1 MHIIK
6 VSQSGIPDAESIKLE
21 SPVSSSRGSFTSPIY
36 FGKTS
41 FQSLGLQLGP
51 ANITGLVRT
60 SHVCYLDI
68 TLSNEQFDWV
78 RQLEAQ
84 IKNKLPNH
92 PTVWFTRD
100 MQEDDINYF
109 FDTSLV
115 GANKLRTRVQ
125 RCDAFDT
132 IDVQVFKQSGEIGD
146 ISLIEGEGT
155 VLALIEVKGVCHRS
169 GRISID
175 WVVEQV
181 LVKSKVE
188 CKIGLGT
195 DEDEQKIEQATCE
208 DSPITKDVS
217 EEIGED
223 TIKHVEVIGAIVEP
237 EAQLNEEQGQAVE
250 AEAEAQQDEVVR
262 ENSGRTPI
270 EDIVEI
276 ENIIPA
282 GDSLAL
288 KSETEL
294 VADEMNAVVMEER
307 RRRRAALNM
316 FMEANGLDPD
326 AYYFPDTDEEY
337 DDESN
342 SDEEEQEEE
351 QGNREMRDITEV
363 APTSVF

>member
-6 VSQSGIPDAESIKLE
+6 VSQSGIPDVESIKLE

-68 TLSNEQFDWV
+68 TLSNEQLEWV
-78 RQLEAQ
+78 RQLEAE

-100 MQEDDINYF
+100 MQEEDINYF

-146 ISLIEGEGT
+146 VSLIEGEGT

-237 EAQLNEEQGQAVE
+237 EAQLDEENDKEQEEKG
-250 AEAEAQQDEVVR
+250 VVQ
-262 ENSGRTPI
+262 ENSRRAPI

-342 SDEEEQEEE
+342 SDEDDQEEE
-351 QGNREMRDITEV
+351 QQGNRGIRDITEV